1 MPQFAYSAKNN
12 SGQNIKGTVDAV
24 DKKEAIDLVR
34 QKDLIILEMHINVE
48 KKGLNFS
55 FGSKK
60 NKKVSS
66 EEVVIFTRQLAT
78 IVESGIPIVNAID
91 ILGEQMETPLM
102 QERVYRIRDDVEA
115 GSSFSE
121 AIAKDKGFF
130 SDFFVNMVRAGEAS
144 GTLDDILERLAV
156 YLEKSNNLEKKVK
169 SAMIYP
175 AVVTLMAVVVT
186 LVMILK
192 VIPVFEDI
200 YSGFG
205 AKLPG
210 PTQFMI
216 DLSETLKKYFVLIGI
231 GFAGIWYGIK
241 KFVSTEKGTLFFDN
255 FKLNMPIFGTILRKV
270 AVSKFT
276 RTFSTLIKS
285 GVPILNALD
294 IVGKTSGNVV
304 IENAVK
310 KVEKNVKAGEN
321 IATPLGK
328 LKVFPPMVVRMISVG
343 EKTGELEKM
352 LSKVSDFYEAQ
363 VDTAVTGLTSLIEPL
378 IIAFLGIVIGGIVI
392 CMFLP
397 ILQISSVVQ
406 F

>member
-1 MPQFAYSAKNN
+1 MAQFAYSAKNS
-12 SGQNIKGTVDAV
+12 SGQNVKGIVDAA
-24 DKKEAIDLVR
+24 DKKEAIDIVR
-34 QKDLIILEMHINVE
+34 QKQLIILEMHLNAQR
-48 KKGLNFS
+48 KGFNFS
-55 FGSKK
+55 FLSKK
-60 NKKVSS
+60 AKKVSADDA
-66 EEVVIFTRQLAT
+66 VVFTRQLAT
-78 IVESGIPIVNAID
+78 IVEAGIPIVNALD
-91 ILGEQMETPLM
+91 ILGEQMETPQM
-102 QERVYRIRDDVEA
+102 QERVFKIRDDVEA

-121 AIAKDKGFF
+121 AIAKDKSFF

-144 GTLDDILERLAV
+144 GTLDEILERLAV
-156 YLEKSNNLEKKVK
+156 YLEKSNNLQKKVK

-175 AVVTLMAVVVT
+175 AVVSLMALVVT

-192 VIPVFEDI
+192 VIPVFKDI
-200 YSGFG
+200 YGGFG
-205 AKLPG
+205 AELPR

-216 DLSETLKKYFVLIGI
+216 DLSETLKKYFVLIVMF
-231 GFAGIWYGIK
+231 FAGIGYGLK
-241 KFVSTEKGTLFFDN
+241 KFISTEKGRFFIDKL
-255 FKLNMPIFGTILRKV
+255 KLNVIIFGPILRKV

-285 GVPILNALD
+285 GVPILNALE

-304 IENAVK
+304 IANAVV

-328 LKVFPPMVVRMISVG
+328 LNVFPPMVVRMISVG

-352 LSKVSDFYEAQ
+352 LTKVSDFYEAQ
-363 VDTAVTGLTSLIEPL
+363 VDTAVSGLTSLIEPL

-397 ILQISSVVQ
+397 ILQISTVVNA
-406 F
+406 